1 MKKNLLDYIVV
12 TVIVVFISGISYAQE
27 IKSSGINLGV
37 KVGTSKLL
45 GEKPKGSAG
54 FINEFDN
61 QFGLAGGFEI
71 SKYISSRWEIAGDIS
86 YSVLKGNTNSPE
98 FSAEGIHPLVP
109 KDLTDPVEYQ
119 NKLMGYNFLFRYFF
133 KPAGSESAFIPF
145 ISGGIGYLKY
155 YSKFKYI
162 DALDDDLIFGKG
174 KDNGY
179 ATLSTPVFIAGSGFK
194 SSFSSRFY
202 FVTSIDFKIVSY
214 DFLDVMHNYNND
226 GTKLKVTGL
235 YTEIKIALFY
245 NIGKSGSSKTNQSR
259 RSDSSNITSYLPFS
273 R

>member
-1 MKKNLLDYIVV
+1 MKKKLLDYIVV
-12 TVIVVFISGISYAQE
+12 TVIIVFISGINYAQE
-27 IKSSGINLGV
+27 FKSSGINLGI

-45 GEKPKGSAG
+45 GEKPKGSDG

-61 QFGLAGGFEI
+61 KFGLASGLEI

-86 YSVLKGNTNSPE
+86 YSVLKGNTFSPE
-98 FSAEGIHPLVP
+98 FSAEGIHPLIP
-109 KDLTDPVEYQ
+109 KDLTDPVEYE
-119 NKLMGYNFLFRYFF
+119 NKLLGYNLLFRYFF

-162 DALDDDLIFGKG
+162 DAPKDDLIFGKG

-179 ATLSTPVFIAGSGFK
+179 ATLSTPVFIVGPGFK
-194 SSFSSRFY
+194 TSFSSRFY
-202 FVTSIDFKIVSY
+202 LITSIDLKIVNY

-226 GTKLKVTGL
+226 GSKLKVTGL
-235 YTEIKIALFY
+235 YSEIKIALFY
-245 NIGKSGSSKTNQSR
+245 TIGNSGRSKIKQKRKN
-259 RSDSSNITSYLPFS
+259 DSSNITSYLPFS